1 MAHEQFAISPETINA
16 PASQEVQI
24 QVIQDLIA
32 LGWGSEDAVAAVS
45 PSGEPPAIPT
55 LGELLRTLGDA
66 DQQAQLL
73 AAATPESP
81 AEAATGLPTDIPSF
95 LTWINTEEGFAF
107 QQLPADIQGQLYEA
121 LGILPGGDGG
131 GTGGPTPFQQQQL
144 DLQLG
149 GLLGTIGGEDT
160 LALRQFMENT
170 ALDRAGLLGYLDG
183 EPTFAREQFLAGQ
196 GLAEAGVT
204 GYLDGV
210 GTLARERFSADQAYR
225 DLANVLTRA
234 GLTGFLD
241 GAPTLDFISEQRR
254 GQEFGQELG
263 FRQSSLQQQLAAAAS
278 EFEQQMELERGQSL
292 GFLRGRPT
300 LSQQGL
306 AGILES
312 GSPTL
317 ESQLGF
323 GELALGGRAATL
335 SEQQFLTELIRNPT
349 NFLASQLLS
358 RGPGATV
365 GDLQFPG
372 AVGGLLFGGGVPEMR
387 SPSNITIPS
396 LQDVNRATPGE
407 LAAAGAGFQF
417 LTRQPQEN
425 LVAQIER
432 LGLRGF

>member
-1 MAHEQFAISPETINA
+1 
-16 PASQEVQI
+16 
-24 QVIQDLIA
+24 
-32 LGWGSEDAVAAVS
+32 
-45 PSGEPPAIPT
+45 
-55 LGELLRTLGDA
+55 
-66 DQQAQLL
+66 
-73 AAATPESP
+73 
-81 AEAATGLPTDIPSF
+81 
-95 LTWINTEEGFAF
+95 
-107 QQLPADIQGQLYEA
+107 
-121 LGILPGGDGG
+121 
-131 GTGGPTPFQQQQL
+131 
-144 DLQLG
+144 
-149 GLLGTIGGEDT
+149 
-160 LALRQFMENT
+160 
-170 ALDRAGLLGYLDG
+170 
-183 EPTFAREQFLAGQ
+183 
-196 GLAEAGVT
+196 
-204 GYLDGV
+204 
-210 GTLARERFSADQAYR
+210 
-225 DLANVLTRA
+225 
-234 GLTGFLD
+234 
-241 GAPTLDFISEQRR
+241 
-254 GQEFGQELG
+254 
-263 FRQSSLQQQLAAAAS
+263 
-278 EFEQQMELERGQSL
+278 MELERGQSL